1 MTEQEVV
8 LGDVETP
15 AGTFGAVFTS
25 RGLGCLIFPGVSF
38 EHCEAWVRRW
48 EPDAVRSE
56 DRAPLQQLSE
66 QLTAYFEGT
75 LKEFA
80 VPLDLRGTPFQ
91 TRVWAALQ
99 DVAYGELRT
108 YRQIATT
115 IGAPQ
120 AVRAVGAANGANPI
134 PVIVP
139 CHRIIG
145 SSGQLVGYGGGL
157 DLKRRLLE
165 LEGVMSAFEPG
176 MSLLSA
182 VR

>member
-1 MTEQEVV
+1 M
-8 LGDVETP
+8 
-15 AGTFGAVFTS
+15 
-25 RGLGCLIFPGVSF
+25 
-38 EHCEAWVRRW
+38 EHCEVWVRRW
-48 EPDAVRSE
+48 EPDAIHST
-56 DRAPLQQLSE
+56 DTTPLQELST

-75 LKEFA
+75 LKEFT

-91 TRVWAALQ
+91 VRVWTALQ

-108 YRQIATT
+108 YRQIATA

-120 AVRAVGAANGANPI
+120 AVRAVGAANGANPV

-157 DLKRRLLE
+157 DLKRGLLE

-176 MSLLSA
+176 VSGSA
-182 VR
+182 FAVKRRHIRHIPSAGTNSRGE